1 MLEASAWNPEMKR
14 IAKPLPV
21 GGPFQTSQGDL
32 EHGCGGCPLHSPKDY
47 LPTISFSQNPQLIFW
62 FNNSTFQLLLIQ
74 FQFSVVTIPYLL
86 VEKQPPS
93 CWMLHV
99 AGPLRRPG
107 ARRCCAEIGPQ
118 GEKMCPVGGVWPWI
132 HENHG
137 DRGGIKKW
145 IEHEKEGSK
154 MVKTIQVWSKT
165 ISVGLPKVHM
175 HKDKFGLLFTGQGW
189 NTSWKLGTLWDM
201 GISPRRSQKNGWTLD
216 LSYELY
222 PAFSSKGRIE
232 SILGPFTHLR
242 HDLEVKQTLPSGS
255 KFTNHSH
262 YCF

>member
-1 MLEASAWNPEMKR
+1 MWTVDVPVPGSATLLDFHGFSTYSNWLAILPMLEASAWNPEMKR

-47 LPTISFSQNPQLIFW
+47 LPTISFSQKPQVVFLVQQFNIPIVANSIPIFRGD
-62 FNNSTFQLLLIQ
+62 NSISFGGKT
-74 FQFSVVTIPYLL
+74 T
-86 VEKQPPS
+86 PS

-118 GEKMCPVGGVWPWI
+118 GENMCPVGGVWPWI

-165 ISVGLPKVHM
+165 ISVGLPKVRM

-201 GISPRRSQKNGWTLD
+201 GISPRRRSQKNGWTLCHM
-216 LSYELY
+216 SYILLW
-222 PAFSSKGRIE
+222 AVKG
-232 SILGPFTHLR
+232 G
-242 HDLEVKQTLPSGS
+242 
-255 KFTNHSH
+255 
-262 YCF
+262 